1 MIPIIVI
8 AGPTASG
15 KTALAI
21 EVAKALDGE
30 VISADSMQIYKR
42 MNIGTAKPTEEE
54 MCGIKHHLI
63 DILEPWEGFSV
74 DKFVTLAKEA
84 AFDIYSRGK
93 MPILAGGTGLYIDT
107 LIHGIKLA
115 ENAFDEDIRKRL
127 EEEANANGKTA
138 MYEKL
143 CKIDPESAAKL
154 HPNDLKRVI
163 RALEIYENTGM
174 TKTES
179 DMKSNSEE
187 KIFDYLYFFIETE
200 REILYNKINMR
211 VDKMVEQ
218 GLFDEALDIYRKI
231 GGKNVTAMQ
240 SIGYRE
246 LKFYFDGLLAR
257 DEAINLIKR
266 NTRRLAK
273 RQITWFKRDSE
284 VIKISA
290 SDDKKVILL
299 AEERWK

>member
-21 EVAKALDGE
+21 KVAEALDGE

-63 DILEPWEGFSV
+63 DILEPWENFSV
-74 DKFVTLAKEA
+74 ERFVALAKEA
-84 AFDIYSRGK
+84 AEDIYSRGK
-93 MPILAGGTGLYIDT
+93 LPILAGGTGLYIDT
-107 LIHGIKLA
+107 LIHGVKLA
-115 ENAFDEDIRKRL
+115 ENAFDEKIRARL
-127 EEEANANGKTA
+127 EAEADKNGKIA
-138 MYEKL
+138 MYEEL

-163 RALEIYENTGM
+163 RALEIYENTGI

-179 DMKSNSEE
+179 DRLSNSGQ
-187 KIFDYLYFFIETE
+187 KVFDYLYFAIETE

-218 GLFDEALDIYRKI
+218 GLFDEALGIYREI
-231 GGKNVTAMQ
+231 GKKDVTAMQ

-246 LKFYFDGLLAR
+246 LKYYFEGLLTR
-257 DEAINLIKR
+257 DETISLIKR

-273 RQITWFKRDSE
+273 RQTTWFKRDSGI
-284 VIKISA
+284 IKISA
-290 SDDKKVILL
+290 SDCDKVISL